1 MIPSYKIIELT
12 SEEFNLHYNKHKDSL
27 FDFDH
32 SYLLWEAL
40 SEKELE
46 NVKRLRKNL
55 DNRIELYF
63 GAFDCND
70 NFVGWSWGFQESSVS
85 FYMANSAVLKNHRR
99 KGVYSSLLRTM
110 VKKVMEEGFQVVT
123 SRHNATNN
131 SVLIPKLK
139 ANFIIAKM
147 ELDDIFGV
155 LVHLHYYANSTRRKM
170 MDYRSGQAKPD
181 EEIKKLLKI

>member
-1 MIPSYKIIELT
+1 MIPTYKIVQLT

-27 FDFDH
+27 FDYDH

-46 NVKRLRKNL
+46 SVKRLRKNL
-55 DNRIELYF
+55 NERVELYF
-63 GAFDCND
+63 GAFDNDD
-70 NFVGWSWGFQESSVS
+70 NFVGWSWGFQESSVN
-85 FYMANSAVLKNHRR
+85 FYMANSAVLENHRR
-99 KGVYSSLLRTM
+99 RGIYSSLLRAM
-110 VKKVMEEGFQVVT
+110 IKGAIDEGFQVVT

-139 ANFIIAKM
+139 ENFIISKM

-155 LVHLHYYANSTRRKM
+155 LIHLHYYANTTRRKI
-170 MDYRSGQAKPD
+170 MDYRSGQLKPD
-181 EEIKKLLKI
+181 DQIKKLLKI